1 MSTPG
6 MSEFRFSAPRTLPFD
21 KKPEWDGSPG
31 PSHFPG
37 TASDNMLVDRMI
49 CVAPMMRR
57 TDRHERYFLRLV
69 SPHAYLYSEMVS
81 VSAILK
87 GDRERHLRFDER
99 EHPVA
104 LQVGGSN
111 PTELAECAR
120 IGQDFGY
127 DEVNLNV
134 GCPSERVQSARF
146 GACLMAEPDR
156 VAECV
161 AAMRHVVRIPV
172 TVKTRIGID
181 ERDRYEDL
189 AHFVQTVAA
198 AGCRVFIVHAR
209 KAWLK
214 GVSPKANRERPP
226 LRYEVVHQLKQAFP
240 CLEVIVN
247 GGIRTVDQVRQHL
260 RSVDGVMIGRR
271 AYEHPFLL
279 AELDRAVLRRSGR
292 GITRRSV
299 LEAYLPYAE
308 QQLRSGVRLA
318 ALTRHIL
325 GLFHGL
331 PGAGAWRRHL
341 TQRAVRPGAGPEV
354 IRTAARK
361 VLTEGGAVANRKGG
375 RHPIGLQG
383 ERDRALK
390 A

>member
-1 MSTPG
+1 
-6 MSEFRFSAPRTLPFD
+6 
-21 KKPEWDGSPG
+21 
-31 PSHFPG
+31 
-37 TASDNMLVDRMI
+37 MLVDRLI

-69 SPHAYLYSEMVS
+69 SPRAYLYSEMVS

-104 LQVGGSN
+104 LQVGGSD

-134 GCPSERVQSARF
+134 GCPAERVQSARF

-161 AAMRHVVRIPV
+161 AAMQRVARVPV

-181 ERDRYEDL
+181 DRDRYEDL
-189 AHFVQTVAA
+189 VHFVQTVAA

-214 GVSPKANRERPP
+214 GLSPKANRELPP
-226 LRYEVVHQLKQAFP
+226 LRYEVVHRLKRAFP
-240 CLEVIVN
+240 RLEVIIN
-247 GGIRTVDQVRQHL
+247 GGIRTVDQARRHL

-279 AELDRAVLRRSGR
+279 AELDRAVLGGSGR

-299 LEAYLPYAE
+299 LEAYLPYVE

-331 PGAGAWRRHL
+331 PGARAWRRYL
-341 TQRAVRPGAGPEV
+341 TQQAVRPGAGPEV

-361 VLTEGGAVANRKGG
+361 VLTESGAVADRKVVPHPAGLKEE
-375 RHPIGLQG
+375 RH
-383 ERDRALK
+383 RASQ